1 VRSSA
6 LTNYPARGYEAS
18 LELQPRAFM
27 TRRGDVVAFI
37 ADELEHNK
45 MCSSHP
51 DMNAEAKEGLDLNP
65 SFAIV

>member
-1 VRSSA
+1 
-6 LTNYPARGYEAS
+6 
-18 LELQPRAFM
+18 M